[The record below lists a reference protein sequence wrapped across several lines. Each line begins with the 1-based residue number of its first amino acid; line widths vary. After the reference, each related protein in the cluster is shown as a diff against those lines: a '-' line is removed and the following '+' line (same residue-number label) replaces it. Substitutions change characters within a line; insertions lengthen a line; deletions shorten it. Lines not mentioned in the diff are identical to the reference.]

1 MPKPFGPLS
10 LWEVST
16 LKIILSRKGFDSQYG
31 GKPSPIF
38 PDGRALCLPI
48 PTSARSPVDFG
59 DVQYAGRSIGLLVE
73 QLTQGAV
80 SADRRCHLDPDLDAT
95 SLPRPDGWKPAFGQ
109 VGAAQSHL
117 ERQGVGP
124 GDLFLFFAWFR
135 KVEPDPRG
143 GWRYVRGA
151 RDVHQLYG
159 WLQIDKILR
168 VGSNV
173 EAARERWPW
182 LAGHPHVNGV
192 WNSSNT
198 IYTATNR
205 LSLAEAPVDLPG
217 GGCFQSDNETLVL
230 TDPKARTRS
239 IWRLPSWFLPNNGTP
254 RLTYHGNPTRWTR
267 GGDWVILKTV
277 AKGQEFVF
285 DIAGSPQAFR
295 WLARLFTGE
304 RPDADQL

>member
-1 MPKPFGPLS
+1 M
-10 LWEVST
+10 
-16 LKIILSRKGFDSQYG
+16 KIILSRKGFDAQYG

-38 PDGRALCLPI
+38 PDGRALSLPI
-48 PTSARSPVDFG
+48 PTSARSPIDFA
-59 DVQYAGRSIGLLVE
+59 DVQYAGRSIGRLVE
-73 QLTQGAV
+73 QLTKGAV

-109 VGAAQSHL
+109 EGTAQTHL

-124 GDLFLFFAWFR
+124 GDLFLFFGWFR
-135 KVEPDPRG
+135 KVEPNPRG
-143 GWRYVRGA
+143 GWRYVGGA
-151 RDVHQLYG
+151 RDVHQLFG
-159 WLQIDKILR
+159 WLQIDQILR

-182 LAGHPHVNGV
+182 LAGHPHVNGA

-205 LSLAEAPVDLPG
+205 LSLAESPVDLLG
-217 GGCFQSDNETLVL
+217 GGCFQSGSDALVL
-230 TDPKARTRS
+230 TDPEARTRS

-254 RLTYHGNPTRWTR
+254 RLSYHGNPTRWTR